1 MLTNKYE
8 KYSDISLIG
17 LKGFF
22 WHRPTVKW
30 LNAHGIDSVGK
41 LFELT
46 ESINF
51 EDLIQYSRDDKTY
64 HDIYIEIHGSA
75 TLLKYVYLGLDP
87 YFDENVGLDQLGFT
101 RGARNQIARFSSNLR
116 YDNTRDLIEKL
127 NDQEV
132 ISKLRNEYKC
142 DLGVLSEIISKS
154 EIVFKYYSRKYEDD
168 SLNTLK
174 ELNHLNQE
182 LESSRYE
189 KEQLEQKISKLER
202 KVHTILYHNEDHI
215 DHVKMQKLIKK

>member
-8 KYSDISLIG
+8 KYYNISLMG

-22 WHRPTVKW
+22 WYRPTVKW

-41 LFELT
+41 LFEMT
-46 ESINF
+46 EDINF
-51 EDLIQYSRDDKTY
+51 GDLIQYSRYDKTY

-75 TLLKYVYLGLDP
+75 TLLKYLYLNIDP

-101 RGARNQIARFSSNLR
+101 RSARNQVARFSRSLYYN
-116 YDNTRDLIEKL
+116 NTKELLKKL
-127 NDQEV
+127 TDEEV
-132 ISKLRNEYKC
+132 LSKLQQEYKF

-154 EIVFKYYSRKYEDD
+154 EIMSKYYRRKYEDD

-174 ELNHLNQE
+174 ELNYLNQE
-182 LESSRYE
+182 LESTRYE

-202 KVHTILYHNEDHI
+202 KVHNILYHNDYVEEHR
-215 DHVKMQKLIKK
+215 LIKK